1 MERWMYERIPY
12 SWTLSFRGF
21 NVHAGEQVPPE
32 AKADLEALAQYI
44 T

>member
-1 MERWMYERIPY
+1 MYERIPY
-12 SWTLSFRGF
+12 SWTLSSRGF

-32 AKADLEALAQYI
+32 AKTDLEALAQYI